1 MNARTYFKS
10 LSVLVIAISIV
21 IGLGAIF
28 LIERIVPAIDGIL
41 QENAYSV
48 NAAVGM
54 LDSISSNVN
63 DINAESNRERFWIE
77 FKKAKDNITIEGEA
91 ELIDQI
97 QGLAELYWLERTT
110 NQQQV
115 QLAGTINQLAT
126 TNMQAMEVKD
136 KTAQTIS
143 LTGAWAIGLLLFL
156 SIGIQFFFRFKTV
169 SALVSPLEE
178 LLDILDNFSS
188 GNRQRRCLDS
198 RSSVLEIRK
207 ISYLINKLMD
217 EACHLKR

>member
-126 TNMQAMEVKD
+126 INMQAMEVKD

-143 LTGAWAIGLLLFL
+143 LTGLEM
-156 SIGIQFFFRFKTV
+156 TV
-169 SALVSPLEE
+169 A
-178 LLDILDNFSS
+178 
-188 GNRQRRCLDS
+188 QR
-198 RSSVLEIRK
+198 
-207 ISYLINKLMD
+207 
-217 EACHLKR
+217 